1 MVGVVGAIPTTTPE
15 SGATR
20 GRGGI
25 GLRARAVSTTLRLL
39 RSPLRPDIENENEE
53 DNAHSRACRNPG
65 GLAALAALVFAFA
78 CLSSPRPVPAAKPT
92 FDAARAMGDLV
103 AQCDFGPRVPGTEP
117 HAKCLDWIVER
128 FREAGRIVEPQS
140 FDARL
145 AVSGKTARATN
156 LFGLPVRVDPSDPS
170 YSIQDRDAP
179 GNALVAPVIVVSAHW
194 DTRPVADNDPAG
206 TPRTVPFL
214 GANDGAS
221 GVAVVL
227 ELARAI
233 RGTPL
238 EPRVAFALWDA
249 EDSGMNRDLAT
260 WCLGARHAA
269 EHPPAW
275 WEKVRLGVNLD
286 MVGGRG
292 MKLGPEVDSQR
303 AAPGPVGRLWR
314 IGRDL
319 APGVFVGRPV
329 GPIYDDHVPFIEKGL
344 PYLDVI
350 GLPYEHWHRST
361 DTPGACDPAS
371 LDAVGRAMLEF
382 LKREIA
388 ILDREARETPVASPA
403 LAP

>member
-1 MVGVVGAIPTTTPE
+1 MVGLIGPRRTGRERNATTH
-15 SGATR
+15 
-20 GRGGI
+20 GRGGL
-25 GLRARAVSTTLRLL
+25 GFRARALF
-39 RSPLRPDIENENEE
+39 
-53 DNAHSRACRNPG
+53 
-65 GLAALAALVFAFA
+65 ALAFATALLAGSRGAFA
-78 CLSSPRPVPAAKPT
+78 ARAT
-92 FDAARAMGDLV
+92 FDADRAMADLV
-103 AQCDFGPRVPGTEP
+103 AQCDFGPRVPGTKP
-117 HAKCLDWIVER
+117 HAECRDWIVER
-128 FREAGRIVEPQS
+128 FREAGRIVEPQH

-145 AVSGKTARATN
+145 AISGADARATN
-156 LFGLPVRVDPSDPS
+156 LFGLPVRVPPSDPS
-170 YSIQDRDAP
+170 YSIHDRDAP
-179 GNALVAPVIVVSAHW
+179 GNALVAPVILVSAHW

-206 TPRTVPFL
+206 SPRTTPFL

-238 EPRVAFALWDA
+238 ERHVAFALWDA
-249 EDSGMNRDLAT
+249 EDSGVNRNLAT

-269 EHPPAW
+269 ENPPAW
-275 WEKVRLGVNLD
+275 FDKVRLGVNLD

-329 GPIYDDHVPFIEKGL
+329 GPIYDDHMPFIEKGL

-361 DTPGACDPAS
+361 DTPATCDPAS

-382 LKREIA
+382 LRREIA
-388 ILDREARETPVASPA
+388 ILEVPGATPPPA
-403 LAP
+403 PAPSSKSAP